1 MVGRGGAAGGG
12 TWGVPAMGAAVAG
25 GSVGPSGAGEVAPA
39 VGGRSGTCPDRPGG
53 FVAVGKVT
61 GSVGRADGGSQ
72 GARRGV
78 SVTSAAPARGA
89 GSTGSEAGRSSTG
102 SPTAPAAEAK
112 RSSRESGAGVGPVS
126 SVESS
131 YKCLHQSSS

>member
-1 MVGRGGAAGGG
+1 M
-12 TWGVPAMGAAVAG
+12 
-25 GSVGPSGAGEVAPA
+25 
-39 VGGRSGTCPDRPGG
+39 GGRSGTCPDRPGG
-53 FVAVGKVT
+53 FAAVGKVT
-61 GSVGRADGGSQ
+61 GSVSRDDGGSQ

-89 GSTGSEAGRSSTG
+89 GTTGSEAGRSSAG